1 MIDPSLA
8 LQQYLVAQLKD
19 CNTIEPVMPKV
30 FVADTGGRPEI
41 FPYMIVGEAHTV
53 FPNYSD
59 SFHIQTF
66 ADVHIW
72 TLGADLAATKRIAG
86 NARAALFKGPWNVEG
101 FFCRNLHVESTR
113 FMRDP
118 DGLHG
123 HGVIS
128 ISAILQESVQL

>member
-1 MIDPSLA
+1 LA
-8 LQQYLVAQLKD
+8 
-19 CNTIEPVMPKV
+19 
-30 FVADTGGRPEI
+30 
-41 FPYMIVGEAHTV
+41 
-53 FPNYSD
+53 S
-59 SFHIQTF
+59 
-66 ADVHIW
+66 
-72 TLGADLAATKRIAG
+72 TKAIAG
-86 NARAALFKGPWNVEG
+86 NARAALFRGPWTVEG